1 MSIESDCRCDFPVG
15 ATVAAAQSVSG
26 STALSGVSEFAPT
39 QACRAVVATSP
50 SLDPSVEVV
59 VCIPT
64 FRRPQ
69 HLRLTL
75 EPLANQRT
83 DRRFAVVIV
92 ENDAS
97 RCEGVPVATGLLRAG
112 KLEGLCVVEPRQVQC
127 QEIIAAD

>member
-1 MSIESDCRCDFPVG
+1 MSIEADSRCDFPVG
-15 ATVAAAQSVSG
+15 ATVAAAQGVSG

-69 HLRLTL
+69 NFQLTL
-75 EPLANQRT
+75 ESLASQVTESRS
-83 DRRFAVVIV
+83 AIV
-92 ENDAS
+92 LSENDCS
-97 RCEGVPVATGLLRAG
+97 IYV
-112 KLEGLCVVEPRQVQC
+112 
-127 QEIIAAD
+127 